1 MEEDKHE
8 KLVTIIVDGT
18 PHEVPKGKITYT
30 EVVKLAYP
38 DYPQNQQTYSVK
50 YKKGKGEKQDILA
63 PGASVEVKEG
73 MEFYVSRTGES

>member
-1 MEEDKHE
+1 MEEKKPDK
-8 KLVTIIVDGT
+8 KVTIIVDGT

-30 EVVKLAYP
+30 DVVKFSYP

-50 YKKGKGEKQDILA
+50 YKKGKGDKQDILP
-63 PGASVEVKEG
+63 PGASVEVTEG